1 METKIRV
8 LIADPNEDMRMLL
21 KDMISREGDMTVC
34 ACLQRRM
41 AQGNLPEILCRVL
54 RR

>member
-21 KDMISREGDMTVC
+21 KDTKME
-34 ACLQRRM
+34 
-41 AQGNLPEILCRVL
+41 NLRLVSK
-54 RR
+54 